1 MSDAVRTRLYW
12 PLLVLVIICVY
23 NIYDETKDFRRV
35 MVSLSSVSSFF
46 PFSSSNH
53 EHDLDDLFT
62 TDATT
67 NTNTKP
73 TTTPITTTTTTTRRN
88 SVCDVFLGTSNNSNS
103 NTNPSAASSSSF
115 VWQSLRHRILQASY
129 FPEEAAQLPA
139 FRTWVEDLL
148 EFHTTSRLRKTR
160 THPAD
165 PTTVG
170 KLLHI
175 VQNRLDS
182 LLAAEEA
189 AAAAEG
195 REGKEEDNSSGSST
209 LLSEPLHIL
218 VMGGSVTQ
226 GINCEANPVGLPAGH
241 WTRVN
246 ARCAWPMRLEYLFN
260 HVFFGGAAVVHITN
274 MGAGGS
280 SSEIGSLVMDY
291 QLFPHHSLPI
301 PHIIISSYAANDA
314 QQPDV
319 EGHFWYEEVP
329 HFIQAAKN
337 VRPCEEHLPL
347 VVLADHVYG
356 YDDVTVIHKLS
367 GYYALLASWYDLMA
381 FNQQNIGRHEL
392 LYHFHNATAIA
403 HLMGSEYD
411 LHMGM
416 GFHIGMAWTALFNF
430 LDAIVDTCTDVTMTT
445 RTRTTT
451 QQEQEQGPDK
461 GVDEIRVTRKNP
473 TPHNSKSRI
482 EAVLPMPSLKH
493 LPKLPKKLD
502 RTPLTLPKEAREITS
517 LLVDHWNNNDQ
528 AAQDRCVA
536 LRTTMSTTT
545 KTRSKSQS
553 KDSTT
558 TTQQQQQ
565 QQATVHVDD
574 DVLDSSSSSLILCS
588 YAWMVGK
595 GTGINTVQELQRVLA
610 PVWVVTTNSSTS
622 TTTDESSGWKVTG
635 YPVRTPRTGWYAH
648 TANAT
653 FELRVPILV
662 PTHTLTIVS
671 MKSYGPTWIGSKL
684 AVTVTIQRASSSS
697 SENNNNNI
705 NSTTTNGTTTI
716 ITSPLDDLDNHD
728 TTATYEI
735 DGFHD
740 IQTSVHFPHKFPLP
754 GKDGAAVGDEVIV
767 RARLVGGST
776 FKINGLALC
785 RF

>member
-1 MSDAVRTRLYW
+1 
-12 PLLVLVIICVY
+12 
-23 NIYDETKDFRRV
+23 
-35 MVSLSSVSSFF
+35 
-46 PFSSSNH
+46 
-53 EHDLDDLFT
+53 
-62 TDATT
+62 
-67 NTNTKP
+67 
-73 TTTPITTTTTTTRRN
+73 
-88 SVCDVFLGTSNNSNS
+88 
-103 NTNPSAASSSSF
+103 
-115 VWQSLRHRILQASY
+115 
-129 FPEEAAQLPA
+129 
-139 FRTWVEDLL
+139 
-148 EFHTTSRLRKTR
+148 
-160 THPAD
+160 
-165 PTTVG
+165 
-170 KLLHI
+170 
-175 VQNRLDS
+175 
-182 LLAAEEA
+182 
-189 AAAAEG
+189 
-195 REGKEEDNSSGSST
+195 
-209 LLSEPLHIL
+209 
-218 VMGGSVTQ
+218 MGGSVTQ
-226 GINCEANPVGLPAGH
+226 GFNCEANPVGGSTTGTLDP
-241 WTRVN
+241 RE
-246 ARCAWPMRLEYLFN
+246 C
-260 HVFFGGAAVVHITN
+260 AVVCRADAVGISVQSRLLWRCCRRTHHQY
-274 MGAGGS
+274 GSRCGS

-291 QLFPHHSLPI
+291 QLFPHHRLPI

-329 HFIQAAKN
+329 NFIQAAKN
-337 VRPCEEHLPL
+337 VRPCEEHLPHWSSWR
-347 VVLADHVYG
+347 DHVYG

-430 LDAIVDTCTDVTMTT
+430 LDAIVDTCTDEKMAT
-445 RTRTTT
+445 RTMTT
-451 QQEQEQGPDK
+451 QQEQQQQQEQGPDK

-517 LLVDHWNNNDQ
+517 LLVDHWNNNDKEGK
-528 AAQDRCVA
+528 DRCAA
-536 LRTTMSTTT
+536 LRTMTTTT

-558 TTQQQQQ
+558 TTAQQQQQ
-565 QQATVHVDD
+565 QQATVHVDGHDD
-574 DVLDSSSSSLILCS
+574 DVLDSSSSSLIMCS